1 MKLVR
6 SSEKDK
12 LRRLSASPAFNR
24 ANIFDDGLAEIR
36 RHKSRIVLNR
46 PIYVGMCVL
55 DLSKHLMYNFY
66 YNNVK
71 K

>member
-12 LRRLSASPAFNR
+12 LRRLIASPAFNR
-24 ANIFDDGLAEIR
+24 TNIFDDGLAAIHM
-36 RHKSRIVLNR
+36 HKSRMVLNR

-66 YNNVK
+66 CNNVK